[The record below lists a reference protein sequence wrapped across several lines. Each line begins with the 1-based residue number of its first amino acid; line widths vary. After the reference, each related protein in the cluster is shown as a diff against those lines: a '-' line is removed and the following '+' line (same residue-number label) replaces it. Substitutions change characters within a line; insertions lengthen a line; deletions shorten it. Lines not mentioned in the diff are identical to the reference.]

1 MESSPAIRA
10 FFALELGGSARCRA
24 VSLAAALASAP
35 GGDDV
40 RWVRGEALHVTLRFL
55 GSTDPARVLELAHAV
70 ARETR
75 EVAPFSV
82 ALGAAEAFPS
92 RRPRVV
98 ALRLEPAAPLTAL
111 AAAVERGVV
120 AAGFPPE
127 QRAFRPHVTL
137 GRARRDRRVR
147 LDAETLR
154 GVTASVTGSGDAW
167 DVMETVLFRSE
178 LQPQGAHYTPLERV
192 PLGTPGGPL
201 HP

>member
-1 MESSPAIRA
+1 
-10 FFALELGGSARCRA
+10 
-24 VSLAAALASAP
+24 
-35 GGDDV
+35 
-40 RWVRGEALHVTLRFL
+40 
-55 GSTDPARVLELAHAV
+55 
-70 ARETR
+70 
-75 EVAPFSV
+75 
-82 ALGAAEAFPS
+82 
-92 RRPRVV
+92 V